1 LLSRISAYSWQK
13 GATKRAT
20 HYFVSMALRLFLTLC
35 IVLGVWFEI
44 QSSIQNAM
52 NHGGKRPGAGRKAGA
67 RALVTRSRSEN
78 VLATVNEEDIWQRLL
93 RNRNARIVLD
103 TLKYLTDRRDGKA
116 VRAFE
121 VSGPDGGPMDLWKMT
136 DEQLD
141 QRIKELQ
148 AGLKAAD
155 DTQT

>member
-1 LLSRISAYSWQK
+1 
-13 GATKRAT
+13 
-20 HYFVSMALRLFLTLC
+20 
-35 IVLGVWFEI
+35 
-44 QSSIQNAM
+44 M